1 MAANEHQIVT
11 RSLETRE
18 VVITGVGIVS
28 PIGIGVDAFW
38 DSLSAG
44 RSGVRHAELFP
55 GFAAPDG
62 VGAEVR
68 DFTDE
73 SARKVYLKEQ
83 RKNLKAM
90 CREIQL
96 GVASALLALQNS
108 EIDLSQIDHER
119 LGVEFGANLMLS
131 PPEVLL
137 EGCVACCDEGTTR
150 FQTTHWGQM
159 GLTKLEPLWLLRYLP
174 NMPACHISISADAR
188 GPSNSLTLDDASGN
202 TVIGEA
208 MRIILRGSADMMI
221 VGVTG
226 TTLHPIKTLHQ
237 ALWNDLARTPDAPD
251 RRARPFDLNRSG
263 RVVGE
268 GSRSVILEDREH
280 ATKRGAKI
288 WGRVL
293 GTGSSC
299 VTSPDQQ
306 ANYRQALA
314 NAMRGALRSAGLRP
328 DQIGHIN
335 AHGLGTVDV
344 DIAESQAILDVF
356 GDELGRR
363 IPVTAPKSFLGNSG
377 AGSGLL
383 ELAASVIALTHGVIP
398 HTLNYD
404 TPDPACPLNVVAG
417 QPLATSNRIV
427 LSINVTRI
435 GQAAASI
442 VEVYA

>member
-1 MAANEHQIVT
+1 MT
-11 RSLETRE
+11 RSLETRQ

-44 RSGVRHAELFP
+44 RSGVRHGELFP

-62 VGAEVR
+62 VGAEVL

-96 GVASALLALQNS
+96 GVASALLALQDS
-108 EIDLSQIDHER
+108 AIDLSQIDHER

-150 FQTTHWGQM
+150 FQPSQWGQM

-237 ALWNDLARTPDAPD
+237 ALWDDLARTPQAPEQ
-251 RRARPFDLNRSG
+251 RARPFDLNRSG

-268 GSRSVILEDREH
+268 GSCSFILEDYEH
-280 ATKRGAKI
+280 AKNRGAKI

-299 VTSPDQQ
+299 VTGTDQR
-306 ANYRQALA
+306 ANYRLALA
-314 NAMRGALRSAGLRP
+314 NSMRGALRSAGLRA

-356 GDELGRR
+356 GEELGRR
-363 IPVTAPKSFLGNSG
+363 IPVTAVKSFLGNSG

-383 ELAASVIALTHGVIP
+383 ELAASVIALSHGVIP
-398 HTLNYD
+398 YTLNYD

-417 QPLATSNRIV
+417 QTMATTNRVV

-442 VEVYA
+442 VEVST

>member
-1 MAANEHQIVT
+1 MT
-11 RSLETRE
+11 RPSEPRE
-18 VVITGVGIVS
+18 VVITGIGIVS
-28 PIGIGVDAFW
+28 PIGIGADTFW
-38 DSLSAG
+38 ESLANG
-44 RSGVRHAELFP
+44 RSGVRRSELFP
-55 GFAAPDG
+55 GFAAPGG

-96 GVASALLALQNS
+96 GVASALLALEHARVNL
-108 EIDLSQIDHER
+108 EQIDHER

-131 PPEVLL
+131 PPDVLMAA
-137 EGCVACCDEGTTR
+137 CAACCDEGTTN
-150 FQTTHWGQM
+150 FQTTRWGQT

-208 MRIILRGSADMMI
+208 MRIILRGDADVMI

-226 TTLHPIKTLHQ
+226 TTLHPIKTLHV
-237 ALWNDLARTPDAPD
+237 ALWNDLARTPEAPET
-251 RRARPFDLNRSG
+251 RARPFDLHRSG

-268 GSRSVILEDREH
+268 GSCSFILEDREH
-280 ATKRGAKI
+280 ARQRGAKI

-299 VTSPDQQ
+299 VTNPQQ
-306 ANYRQALA
+306 TANYRLALV
-314 NAMRGALRSAGLRP
+314 NAMRGALRDAGFQP
-328 DQIGHIN
+328 NQIGHIN
-335 AHGLGTVDV
+335 AHGLGTREV
-344 DIAESQAILDVF
+344 DIAESRAILDVF
-356 GDELGRR
+356 GEELGRR

-377 AGSGLL
+377 AGSGLF
-383 ELAASVIALTHGVIP
+383 GV
-398 HTLNYD
+398 
-404 TPDPACPLNVVAG
+404 G
-417 QPLATSNRIV
+417 
-427 LSINVTRI
+427 RI
-435 GQAAASI
+435 GGGTVARRDPLHPELRNSRPRMP
-442 VEVYA
+442 VEYRDETTSSDFESRGAKHQRHARRSSRRCNRRGCGT

>member
-1 MAANEHQIVT
+1 MTI
-11 RSLETRE
+11 SSPPRE
-18 VVITGVGIVS
+18 VVITGIGIVS
-28 PIGIGVDAFW
+28 PIGIGVDTFW
-38 DSLSAG
+38 KSLSAG
-44 RSGVRHAELFP
+44 HSGIRHGLLFP

-62 VGAEVR
+62 VGGEVL

-96 GVASALLALQNS
+96 GVASALLALRHS
-108 EIDLSQIDHER
+108 EVDLDRIDHER

-131 PPEVLL
+131 PPEVLR
-137 EGCVACCDEGTTR
+137 EGCAACCDEGTTN
-150 FQTTHWGQM
+150 FQSSRWGQT

-208 MRIILRGSADMMI
+208 MRIILRGSADVMI

-237 ALWNDLARTPDAPD
+237 ALWNDLARTPEAPET
-251 RRARPFDLNRSG
+251 RARPFDLHRSG
-263 RVVGE
+263 RVVAE
-268 GSRSVILEDREH
+268 GSCSFILEDRTH
-280 ATKRGAKI
+280 AEQRNAKI

-299 VTSPDQQ
+299 VTNARQE
-306 ANYRQALA
+306 ANYRLAMA
-314 NAMRGALRSAGLRP
+314 NAMRGALRDAGLRP

-335 AHGLGTVDV
+335 AHGLGTPAV
-344 DIAESQAILDVF
+344 DIAEAQAILDVF
-356 GDELGRR
+356 GDDLGRR

-383 ELAASVIALTHGVIP
+383 ELAASVVALSHGMIP
-398 HTLNYD
+398 QTLNYE
-404 TPDPACPLNVVAG
+404 TPDPACPLNVVAT
-417 QPLATSNRIV
+417 QPQATSNRIV

-435 GQAAASI
+435 GQAAAAI
-442 VEVYA
+442 VEVQS

>member
-1 MAANEHQIVT
+1 MT
-11 RSLETRE
+11 RSTEPRE
-18 VVITGVGIVS
+18 VVITGIGIVS
-28 PIGIGVDAFW
+28 PIGIGVEPFW
-38 DSLSAG
+38 KSLSEG
-44 RSGVRHAELFP
+44 RSGVRFGELFP

-90 CREIQL
+90 CREIQM

-108 EIDLSQIDHER
+108 SIDLEKIDHER

-131 PPEVLL
+131 PPEVLR
-137 EGCVACCDEGTTR
+137 EGCEACCEQGTTK
-150 FQTTHWGQM
+150 FQSSQWGQM

-208 MRIILRGSADMMI
+208 MRIILRGSADVMI

-226 TTLHPIKTLHQ
+226 TNLHPIKTLHQ
-237 ALWNDLARTPDAPD
+237 ALWNDLARTPAEPEK
-251 RRARPFDLNRSG
+251 RARPFDLHRAG
-263 RVVGE
+263 RVVAE
-268 GSRSVILEDREH
+268 GSCSFILEDRTH
-280 ATKRGAKI
+280 AERRGAKI

-299 VTSPDQQ
+299 VTNEQQ
-306 ANYRQALA
+306 EGNYRLAIA
-314 NAMRGALRSAGLRP
+314 NAMRAALRDAGLRP

-335 AHGLGTVDV
+335 AHGLGTVDA
-344 DIAESQAILDVF
+344 DIAESRAILDVF
-356 GDELGRR
+356 GDDLGRR

-377 AGSGLL
+377 AGAGLL
-383 ELAASVIALTHGVIP
+383 ELAASVIGLTHGVIP
-398 HTLNYD
+398 QTLNYD
-404 TPDPACPLNVVAG
+404 TPDPACPLNIVAKE
-417 QPLATSNRIV
+417 PLSTSNRIV
-427 LSINVTRI
+427 LSVNATRI
-435 GQAAASI
+435 GQASAAI
-442 VEVYA
+442 VEVMA

>member
-1 MAANEHQIVT
+1 MT
-11 RSLETRE
+11 RPSQPRE

-44 RSGVRHAELFP
+44 RSGIRHSELFP

-62 VGAEVR
+62 IGAEVR

-73 SARKVYLKEQ
+73 SARKIYLKEQ

-108 EIDLSQIDHER
+108 TIDLDQIDHER

-131 PPEVLL
+131 PPDVLR
-137 EGCVACCDEGTTR
+137 EGCGACCEEGTSK
-150 FQTTHWGQM
+150 FQSSRWGQT

-208 MRIILRGSADMMI
+208 MRIILRGSADVMI

-226 TTLHPIKTLHQ
+226 TTLHPIKTLHL
-237 ALWNDLARTPDAPD
+237 ALWNDLARTPEAPE
-251 RRARPFDLNRSG
+251 RRARPFDLHRAG
-263 RVVGE
+263 RIVAE
-268 GSRSVILEDREH
+268 GSCSFILEDRAH
-280 ATKRGAKI
+280 AEQRGAKI
-288 WGRVL
+288 LGRVL
-293 GTGSSC
+293 GSGSSC
-299 VTSPDQQ
+299 VNDSQQ
-306 ANYRQALA
+306 LANYRQALT
-314 NAMRGALRSAGLRP
+314 NAMRAALRDAGLRP

-335 AHGLGTVDV
+335 AHGLGTQAV
-344 DIAESQAILDVF
+344 DIAEAQAILDVF

-363 IPVTAPKSFLGNSG
+363 IPVTAPKSFLGNAG

-383 ELAASVIALTHGVIP
+383 ELVASIVGLSHGVIP
-398 HTLNYD
+398 QTLNYE
-404 TPDPACPLNVVAG
+404 TPDPACPLNVVAKSRE
-417 QPLATSNRIV
+417 TSNRIV
-427 LSINVTRI
+427 LSVNVTRI
-435 GQAAASI
+435 GQAAAAI
-442 VEVYA
+442 VEVA

>member
-1 MAANEHQIVT
+1 MAKTSE
-11 RSLETRE
+11 SRE
-18 VVITGVGIVS
+18 VVITGAGIVS

-38 DSLSAG
+38 ESLSAS
-44 RSGVRHAELFP
+44 RSGIRHCEMFP

-68 DFTDE
+68 GFTDE

-96 GVASALLALQNS
+96 GVASALLALQDS
-108 EIDLSQIDHER
+108 SIDLSAIDHER

-131 PPEVLL
+131 PPEVLR
-137 EGCVACCDEGTTR
+137 EACAACCDEGTTH
-150 FQTTHWGQM
+150 FQPGNWGQS
-159 GLTKLEPLWLLRYLP
+159 GLVKLEPLWLLRYLP

-208 MRIILRGSADMMI
+208 YRILLRGSADVMI

-237 ALWNDLARTPDAPD
+237 ALWNDLARTPDAPEC
-251 RRARPFDLNRSG
+251 RARPFDLNRSG
-263 RVVGE
+263 RVVAE
-268 GSRSVILEDREH
+268 GSCSFILEDRQH
-280 ATKRGAKI
+280 AERRGAKI
-288 WGRVL
+288 LGRVL

-299 VTSPDQQ
+299 VSNAMHQPDH
-306 ANYRQALA
+306 RVALG
-314 NAMRGALRSAGLRP
+314 NAMRGALRDAGLRP

-335 AHGLGTVDV
+335 AHGLGTKEA
-344 DIAESQAILDVF
+344 DIAESLAIMDVF

-383 ELAASVIALTHGVIP
+383 ELAASVVGLSHGVIP
-398 HTLNYD
+398 HTLNYE
-404 TPDPACPLNVVAG
+404 TPDPACPLNVVAK
-417 QPLATSNRIV
+417 QPRETSNRVV
-427 LSINVTRI
+427 LSVNVTKV

-442 VEVYA
+442 VDVARS